1 MQLLD
6 DIYCLGCV
14 KLCNDYII
22 YCPFQCM
29 NEQTGLDNTTYDILS
44 ALGREADFLYDTID
58 KYIDDAKKSNNNELV
73 DLWNRIKQDR
83 LRHID
88 ELKEALERA
97 IHK

>member
-1 MQLLD
+1 
-6 DIYCLGCV
+6 
-14 KLCNDYII
+14 
-22 YCPFQCM
+22 M

-58 KYIDDAKKSNNNELV
+58 KYIDDAKQSNNDELV

-83 LRHID
+83 LKHIN
-88 ELKEALERA
+88 ELKEALERV

>member
-1 MQLLD
+1 
-6 DIYCLGCV
+6 
-14 KLCNDYII
+14 
-22 YCPFQCM
+22 M

-58 KYIDDAKKSNNNELV
+58 KYIDDTKQSNNDELV

-83 LRHID
+83 LKHIND
-88 ELKEALERA
+88 LKEALERV

>member
-1 MQLLD
+1 
-6 DIYCLGCV
+6 
-14 KLCNDYII
+14 
-22 YCPFQCM
+22 M

-58 KYIDDAKKSNNNELV
+58 KYIDDAKQSHNDELV

-83 LRHID
+83 LKHIND
-88 ELKEALERA
+88 LKEALERV

>member
-1 MQLLD
+1 
-6 DIYCLGCV
+6 
-14 KLCNDYII
+14 
-22 YCPFQCM
+22 M

-58 KYIDDAKKSNNNELV
+58 KYIDDAKQSNNDELV

-83 LRHID
+83 LKHIND
-88 ELKEALERA
+88 LKEALERV

>member
-1 MQLLD
+1 
-6 DIYCLGCV
+6 
-14 KLCNDYII
+14 
-22 YCPFQCM
+22 M
-29 NEQTGLDNTTYDILS
+29 NERTGLDNTTYDILS

-58 KYIDDAKKSNNNELV
+58 KYIDDAKQSNNNELV

-88 ELKEALERA
+88 DLKEALERV

>member
-1 MQLLD
+1 MFR
-6 DIYCLGCV
+6 YV
-14 KLCNDYII
+14 NLCNDYII
-22 YCPFQCM
+22 YCTFHYM
-29 NEQTGLDNTTYDILS
+29 NERTGLDNTTYDILS

-58 KYIDDAKKSNNNELV
+58 KYIDDAKQSNNNELV

-88 ELKEALERA
+88 DLKEALERA

>member
-1 MQLLD
+1 
-6 DIYCLGCV
+6 
-14 KLCNDYII
+14 
-22 YCPFQCM
+22 M
-29 NEQTGLDNTTYDILS
+29 NERTGLDNTTYDILS

-58 KYIDDAKKSNNNELV
+58 KYIEDAKQSNNNELV

-88 ELKEALERA
+88 DLKDALERA

>member
-1 MQLLD
+1 
-6 DIYCLGCV
+6 
-14 KLCNDYII
+14 
-22 YCPFQCM
+22 M

-58 KYIDDAKKSNNNELV
+58 KYIDDAKQSNNEELV

-83 LRHID
+83 LKHIND
-88 ELKEALERA
+88 LKEALERV